1 MVEHLLCKQGVVGSS
16 PFTSTKNWKNDWI
29 KEFIEKV
36 KKKNDLTNQGELTE
50 KLTYK
55 KNQQAELRRKGVY
68 V

>member
-1 MVEHLLCKQGVVGSS
+1 MQAGGRRFESVHLHQGLVD
-16 PFTSTKNWKNDWI
+16 DWV

-36 KKKNDLTNQGELTE
+36 KKKNDLTNQGELTG

-55 KNQQAELRRKGVY
+55 RINKLKIGRKGVY